1 MIIVSGSASQQ
12 LSKTL
17 AEKLGVPLANV
28 EVRRFPDTECYVRIH
43 DDLSGED
50 VVVVQTSFPDDK
62 VIELFLLQE
71 AAKTYNVK
79 SLVTVVPYFG
89 YARQDKQFNSGE
101 PVSAKTLARH
111 IQLDS
116 DSLIT
121 VDIHETKIMDWFDI
135 PAVNV
140 SGMPQ
145 IGEYLKNMGPDIV
158 IAPDKGAIELARMA
172 AEVVGC
178 DSDYIEKTRIDGDTV
193 EMKTK
198 NLDVSGKKVAIVD
211 DIIATGGTIVK
222 ATEQLKSQGALE
234 VYAAC
239 THGLFTKNAI
249 PRLSEVCDR
258 VISTDTIENETSV
271 VSAAEEIAKKIKKE

>member
-1 MIIVSGSASQQ
+1 MIVVAGSASQK
-12 LSKTL
+12 LSQTL
-17 AEKLGVPLANV
+17 SEKLGAPLANV

-71 AAKTYNVK
+71 AVRTYDVK
-79 SLVTVVPYFG
+79 SLITVVPYFG
-89 YARQDKQFNSGE
+89 YARQDKQFNAGE
-101 PVSAKTLARH
+101 PVSAKTLTKH
-111 IQLDS
+111 LQLDS
-116 DSLIT
+116 DTFIT
-121 VDIHETKIMDWFDI
+121 VDIHEEKIMDWFDI

-145 IGEYLKNMGPDIV
+145 IGEFLKGMGPEII

-178 DSDYIEKTRIDGDTV
+178 DSDYIEKTRIDGETV
-193 EMKTK
+193 EMKAK

-222 ATEQLKSQGALE
+222 ATEQLKSQGATE

-249 PRLSEVCDR
+249 TRLSGACDR

-271 VSAAEEIAKKIKKE
+271 VSVAEEIAKKIKK

>member
-1 MIIVSGSASQQ
+1 MIIVSGSASQL

-17 AEKLGVPLANV
+17 AEKLGVSMANV
-28 EVRRFPDTECYVRIH
+28 EVQRFPDTECYVRIH
-43 DDLSGED
+43 DDLAGED
-50 VVVVQTSFPDDK
+50 VIVVQTSFPDDK

-71 AAKTYNVK
+71 AARTYDVK

-89 YARQDKQFNSGE
+89 YARQDKQFNLGE
-101 PVSAKTLARH
+101 PVSAKTLVKH
-111 IQLDS
+111 LQLDT

-121 VDIHETKIMDWFDI
+121 VDIHEGKIMDWFDI
-135 PAVNV
+135 PAENV

-145 IGEYLKNMGPDIV
+145 IGEYLKDMGAEII
-158 IAPDKGAIELARMA
+158 IAPDKGAVELAKMA
-172 AEVVGC
+172 AGVVGC
-178 DSDYIEKTRIDGDTV
+178 DSDYIEKTRIDGENV
-193 EMKTK
+193 EMKAK

-211 DIIATGGTIVK
+211 DIIATGGTIIK
-222 ATEQLKSQGALE
+222 ATEQLKSQGAVE

-249 PRLSEVCDR
+249 SRLKEVCDS

-271 VSAAEEIAKKIKKE
+271 LSVAEEIAKKIKKE

>member
-1 MIIVSGSASQQ
+1 MIVVSGSASQR
-12 LSKTL
+12 LSKAL
-17 AEKLGVPLANV
+17 AEKLGVSLANV

-43 DDLSGED
+43 DDLAGED

-71 AAKTYNVK
+71 AARTYGVK

-101 PVSAKTLARH
+101 PVSAKTLAKH
-111 IQLDS
+111 LQLAA

-121 VDIHETKIMDWFDI
+121 VDIHEEKIMDWFDI

-145 IGEYLKNMGPDIV
+145 IGEYLRNMGPEII
-158 IAPDKGAIELARMA
+158 IAPDKGAVDLAQMA

-178 DSDYIEKTRIDGDTV
+178 AWDYIEKTRIDGERV
-193 EMKTK
+193 EMKAK
-198 NLDVSGKKVAIVD
+198 NLDVTGKKVAIVD

-222 ATEQLKSQGALE
+222 ATEQLKSQGAVE
-234 VYAAC
+234 VYAA
-239 THGLFTKNAI
+239 
-249 PRLSEVCDR
+249 
-258 VISTDTIENETSV
+258 
-271 VSAAEEIAKKIKKE
+271 

>member
-1 MIIVSGSASQQ
+1 MIIVSGSASQM

-17 AEKLGVPLANV
+17 ADKLGVSLAKV

-43 DDLSGED
+43 DDLAGDD
-50 VVVVQTSFPDDK
+50 VIVVQTSFPDEK

-71 AAKTYNVK
+71 AARTYDVK

-101 PVSAKTLARH
+101 PVSAKTLAKH
-111 IQLDS
+111 LQLTA

-121 VDIHETKIMDWFDI
+121 VDIHEKTIMDWFDI

-145 IGEYLKNMGPDIV
+145 IGEYLKCMGPEII
-158 IAPDKGAIELARMA
+158 IAPDKGAVELARMA
-172 AEVVGC
+172 ADVVGC
-178 DSDYIEKTRIDGDTV
+178 AWDYIEKTRIDGDTV
-193 EMKTK
+193 EMKAK

-211 DIIATGGTIVK
+211 DIIATGGTIVR
-222 ATEQLKSQGALE
+222 ATEQLKSQGAVE

-249 PRLSEVCDR
+249 PRLNEVCDK

-271 VSAAEEIAKKIKKE
+271 VSVAEEIVKKIKK

>member
-1 MIIVSGSASQQ
+1 MIIVSGSASQL

-17 AEKLGVPLANV
+17 ADKLGCAMANV

-43 DDLSGED
+43 DDLAGED
-50 VVVVQTSFPDDK
+50 IVVVQTSFPDDK

-71 AAKTYNVK
+71 AALTYDVK

-101 PVSAKTLARH
+101 PVSAKTLAKH
-111 IQLDS
+111 LQLAA

-121 VDIHETKIMDWFDI
+121 VDIHEEKIMDWFDI

-145 IGEYLKNMGPDIV
+145 IGEYLRNMGPEII
-158 IAPDKGAIELARMA
+158 IAPDKGAVGLAQMA

-178 DSDYIEKTRIDGDTV
+178 AWD
-193 EMKTK
+193 
-198 NLDVSGKKVAIVD
+198 
-211 DIIATGGTIVK
+211 
-222 ATEQLKSQGALE
+222 
-234 VYAAC
+234 
-239 THGLFTKNAI
+239 
-249 PRLSEVCDR
+249 
-258 VISTDTIENETSV
+258 
-271 VSAAEEIAKKIKKE
+271 